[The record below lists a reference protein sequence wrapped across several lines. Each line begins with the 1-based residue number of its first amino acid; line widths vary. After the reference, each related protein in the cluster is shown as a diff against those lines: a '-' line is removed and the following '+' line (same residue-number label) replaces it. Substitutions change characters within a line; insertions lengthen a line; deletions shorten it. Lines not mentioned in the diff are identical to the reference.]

1 MQHTA
6 SMRGLGGRTAVVT
19 GGGSGLGA
27 ACAARLADE
36 GCAVA
41 VLDLRAD
48 AAERVAADITGRA
61 SGNSAI
67 AIVCDVTSDDS
78 VAAAVERCAAELG
91 RPTVLVNSAGI
102 ALGEGGVTSCP
113 PDQFDRV
120 MAVNVRGTY
129 LTARH
134 TMPHLINA
142 GGGAVVNLS
151 SVFGFR
157 GLPGECAYAASKA
170 AIVNLTRQ
178 MALDH
183 AADHIRVN
191 CVCPSDC
198 DTPMIDGLVALEAD
212 PVAAKAKLAE
222 AIPLGR
228 LGRAEEVASAVA
240 FLASDE
246 ASFITGVALP
256 VDGGFLAR

>member
-1 MQHTA
+1 
-6 SMRGLGGRTAVVT
+6 MRGLAGRAAVVT

-27 ACAARLADE
+27 ACAARLAAE

-41 VLDLRAD
+41 LLDLRAE
-48 AAERVAADITGRA
+48 AAEVVAADITARGGRA
-61 SGNSAI
+61 VAI
-67 AIVCDVTSDDS
+67 DCDVTSEDS
-78 VAAAVERCAAELG
+78 VARAVGRCADELG
-91 RPTVLVNSAGI
+91 GPRLLVNSAGI
-102 ALGEGGVTSCP
+102 APGEGGVTSCEP
-113 PDQFDRV
+113 RQWDRV

-129 LTARH
+129 LVARQVLPP
-134 TMPHLINA
+134 MIAA

-157 GLPGECAYAASKA
+157 GLTGECAYAASKA

-178 MALDH
+178 MSLDH
-183 AADHIRVN
+183 ARDGVRVN

-198 DTPMIDGLVALEAD
+198 DTPMIDGLVAREPD
-212 PVAAKAKLAE
+212 PAAAKARLAD

-240 FLASDE
+240 FLCSDE

>member
-1 MQHTA
+1 
-6 SMRGLGGRTAVVT
+6 MRGLTGRTAVIT

-27 ACAARLADE
+27 AIAARLADE

-41 VLDLRAD
+41 VLDLRED
-48 AAERVAADITGRA
+48 AAEAVAKAIVARGGRA
-61 SGNSAI
+61 AAI
-67 AIVCDVTSDDS
+67 RSDVTSDDS
-78 VAAAVERCAAELG
+78 VAAAIGRCAGELG
-91 RPTVLVNSAGI
+91 RPSVLVNSAGI
-102 ALGEGGVTSCP
+102 APGEGGVTSCP
-113 PDQFDRV
+113 PDQWDLV

-134 TMPHLINA
+134 ALPHLIAA

-157 GLPGECAYAASKA
+157 GLAGECAYAASKA

-178 MALDH
+178 MALDQAGH
-183 AADHIRVN
+183 GIRVN

-198 DTPMIDGLVALEAD
+198 DTPMIDGLVAREAD
-212 PVAAKAKLAE
+212 PAAAKAALAA

-240 FLASDE
+240 FLCSDE
-246 ASFITGVALP
+246 ASFITGAALP

>member
-1 MQHTA
+1 
-6 SMRGLGGRTAVVT
+6 MRGLAGKTAVIT
-19 GGGSGLGA
+19 GGGSGIGA
-27 ACAARLADE
+27 ACAARLAAE
-36 GCAVA
+36 GAAVA
-41 VLDLRAD
+41 VVDRHAD
-48 AAERVAADITGRA
+48 AAGPVAAAITGDGGRA
-61 SGNSAI
+61 AAFG
-67 AIVCDVTSDDS
+67 CDVTRDEDIARM
-78 VAAAVERCAAELG
+78 AAQCAAELG
-91 RPTVLVNSAGI
+91 EPRLLVNSAGI
-102 ALGEGGVTSCP
+102 APSEGGVIDCP
-113 PDQFDRV
+113 PEQWDAV
-120 MAVNVRGTY
+120 MAVNLRGTY
-129 LTARH
+129 LTAHHVLPR
-134 TMPHLINA
+134 IIAA

-178 MALDH
+178 MSLDQAGH
-183 AADHIRVN
+183 GVRVN

-198 DTPMIDGLVALEAD
+198 DTPMIDALVAKEAD
-212 PVAAKAKLAE
+212 PAAAKAKLAE

-240 FLASDE
+240 FLCSDE

>member
-1 MQHTA
+1 M
-6 SMRGLGGRTAVVT
+6 
-19 GGGSGLGA
+19 
-27 ACAARLADE
+27 
-36 GCAVA
+36 
-41 VLDLRAD
+41 
-48 AAERVAADITGRA
+48 
-61 SGNSAI
+61 I
-67 AIVCDVTSDDS
+67 A
-78 VAAAVERCAAELG
+78 
-91 RPTVLVNSAGI
+91 
-102 ALGEGGVTSCP
+102 
-113 PDQFDRV
+113 
-120 MAVNVRGTY
+120 
-129 LTARH
+129 
-134 TMPHLINA
+134 A

-157 GLPGECAYAASKA
+157 GLAGECAYAASKA

-183 AADHIRVN
+183 ASRGVRVN

-198 DTPMIDGLVALEAD
+198 DTPDDRCAWSRGRAD
-212 PVAAKAKLAE
+212 PAAAKAELAA

-240 FLASDE
+240 FLCSDE

>member
-1 MQHTA
+1 
-6 SMRGLGGRTAVVT
+6 MRGLAARTAVVT
-19 GGGSGLGA
+19 GAGSGIGA
-27 ACAARLADE
+27 ACAARLAAE
-36 GCAVA
+36 GTAVA
-41 VLDLRAD
+41 VVDRCLD
-48 AAERVAADITGRA
+48 AAEA
-61 SGNSAI
+61 
-67 AIVCDVTSDDS
+67 
-78 VAAAVERCAAELG
+78 VAAAITAGGGRAVAVRCNVTGECDVARMAGHCACELG
-91 RPTVLVNSAGI
+91 GPDLLVNSAGI
-102 ALGEGGVTSCP
+102 APAEGGVTDCAP
-113 PDQFDRV
+113 ELWDAV
-120 MAVNVRGTY
+120 MAVNLRGTF

-134 TMPHLINA
+134 VLPNMIAA

-178 MALDH
+178 MSLDH
-183 AADHIRVN
+183 AGHGVRVN

-198 DTPMIDGLVALEAD
+198 DTPMIDALVAREED
-212 PVAAKAKLAE
+212 PAAAKAKLAA

-228 LGRAEEVASAVA
+228 LGRPEEVASAVA
-240 FLASDE
+240 FLCSDE

>member
-1 MQHTA
+1 
-6 SMRGLGGRTAVVT
+6 MRGLAGRVAVVT

-27 ACAARLADE
+27 ACAARLAAE
-36 GCAVA
+36 GCPVA
-41 VLDLRAD
+41 VLDLRAH
-48 AAERVAADITGRA
+48 AAEKVAAAIVADGGRA
-61 SGNSAI
+61 VAI
-67 AIVCDVTSDDS
+67 ACDVSGDDS
-78 VAAAVERCAAELG
+78 VAAAVERCVDELG
-91 RPTVLVNSAGI
+91 APRVLVNSAGI
-102 ALGEGGVTSCP
+102 APTEGGVTSCP
-113 PDQFDRV
+113 PERWDQV

-134 TMPHLINA
+134 ALPPMIDA

-178 MALDH
+178 MSLDQAGH
-183 AADHIRVN
+183 DVRVN

-198 DTPMIDGLVALEAD
+198 DTPMIDGLVARDAD
-212 PVAAKAKLAE
+212 PVAAKARLAE

>member
-1 MQHTA
+1 MQQHTA
-6 SMRGLGGRTAVVT
+6 FMRGLAGRTAVVT

-27 ACAARLADE
+27 ACAARLAAE
-36 GCAVA
+36 GCRVA
-41 VLDLRAD
+41 VLDLRVD
-48 AAERVAADITGRA
+48 AAEAVAKDIVGH
-61 SGNSAI
+61 GGSAI
-67 AIVCDVTSDDS
+67 AIACDVTSDES
-78 VAAAVERCAAELG
+78 VAAALARCADELG
-91 RPTVLVNSAGI
+91 PPLVLVNSAGI

-113 PDQFDRV
+113 PDQWDRV
-120 MAVNVRGTY
+120 MAVNVRGTF

-134 TMPHLINA
+134 AVPPMIKA

-178 MALDH
+178 MSLDYAGH
-183 AADHIRVN
+183 RVRVN

-198 DTPMIDGLVALEAD
+198 DTPMIDGLVAREAD
-212 PVAAKAKLAE
+212 PVAAKARLAE

>member
-1 MQHTA
+1 
-6 SMRGLGGRTAVVT
+6 MRGLAGRTAVVT

-27 ACAARLADE
+27 ACAARLAAE
-36 GCAVA
+36 GSAVA

-48 AAERVAADITGRA
+48 AAEAVAADITAHGGRA
-61 SGNSAI
+61 VAI
-67 AIVCDVTSDDS
+67 DCDVTREDS
-78 VAAAVERCAAELG
+78 VAMAVERCAGELG
-91 RPTVLVNSAGI
+91 GPRVLVNSAGI
-102 ALGEGGVTSCP
+102 APGEGGVTSCAP
-113 PDQFDRV
+113 EQWDRV
-120 MAVNVRGTY
+120 MAVNLRGTY
-129 LTARH
+129 LTARLVL
-134 TMPHLINA
+134 PHIIAA

-157 GLPGECAYAASKA
+157 GLAGECAYAASKA

-178 MALDH
+178 MSLDH
-183 AADHIRVN
+183 AGDGVRVN

-198 DTPMIDGLVALEAD
+198 DTPMIDGLVAREED
-212 PVAAKAKLAE
+212 PAAAKAKLAE
-222 AIPLGR
+222 EIPLGR

-240 FLASDE
+240 FLCSDE

>member
-1 MQHTA
+1 
-6 SMRGLGGRTAVVT
+6 MRGLAGRTAVVT

-41 VLDLRAD
+41 VLDRRAD
-48 AAERVAADITGRA
+48 AAAAVAAAIVARGGRA
-61 SGNSAI
+61 QAI
-67 AIVCDVTSDDS
+67 GCDVTSDDS
-78 VAAAVERCAAELG
+78 VAAAVERCAGELG
-91 RPTVLVNSAGI
+91 RPGVLVNSAGI
-102 ALGEGGVTSCP
+102 APGEGGVTGCP
-113 PDQFDRV
+113 PEQWDLV

-134 TMPHLINA
+134 ALPHLIDQ

-178 MALDH
+178 MSLDYAGH
-183 AADHIRVN
+183 QIRVN

-198 DTPMIDGLVALEAD
+198 DTPMIDGLVAREDD
-212 PVAAKAKLAE
+212 PVAAKAALAA

-240 FLASDE
+240 FLCSDD
-246 ASFITGVALP
+246 ASFITGAALP

>member
-1 MQHTA
+1 
-6 SMRGLGGRTAVVT
+6 MRGLAGRTAIVT
-19 GGGSGLGA
+19 GGGSGIGA
-27 ACAARLADE
+27 ACAARLAAE
-36 GCAVA
+36 GAAVA
-41 VLDLRAD
+41 VADRRAD
-48 AAERVAADITGRA
+48 AALAVAAAISADGGRA
-61 SGNSAI
+61 VAFG
-67 AIVCDVTSDDS
+67 CDVTRDEDL
-78 VAAAVERCAAELG
+78 ALLAQRCASELG
-91 RPTVLVNSAGI
+91 GPHLLVNSAGI
-102 ALGEGGVTSCP
+102 APSEGGVTDCP
-113 PDQFDRV
+113 PEQWDAV
-120 MAVNVRGTY
+120 MAVNLRGTY

-134 TMPHLINA
+134 ILPRIIAA
-142 GGGAVVNLS
+142 GGGAVVSLS

-178 MALDH
+178 MSLDQAPH
-183 AADHIRVN
+183 GVRVN

-198 DTPMIDGLVALEAD
+198 DTPMIDALVAKEAD
-212 PVAAKAKLAE
+212 PAAAKARLAE

-240 FLASDE
+240 FLCSDE

>member
-1 MQHTA
+1 
-6 SMRGLGGRTAVVT
+6 MRGLAGRVAVVT

-27 ACAARLADE
+27 ACAARLASE

-41 VLDLRAD
+41 VLDLRTD
-48 AAERVAADITGRA
+48 AAEKVADGIVAAGQRA
-61 SGNSAI
+61 VAI
-67 AIVCDVTSDDS
+67 ACDVTSDDS
-78 VAAAVERCAAELG
+78 VAMAIRQCVAELG
-91 RPTVLVNSAGI
+91 APRMLVNSAGI
-102 ALGEGGVTSCP
+102 APGEGGVTSCP
-113 PDQFDRV
+113 PEQWDRV

-134 TMPHLINA
+134 ALPPMIDV
-142 GGGAVVNLS
+142 GGGAVVNLA
-151 SVFGFR
+151 SVFAFR
-157 GLPGECAYAASKA
+157 GLAGECAYAASKA

-178 MALDH
+178 MSLDH
-183 AADHIRVN
+183 ATRGVRVN

-198 DTPMIDGLVALEAD
+198 DTPMIDGLVARDED
-212 PVAAKAKLAE
+212 PAAAKAKLAE

-240 FLASDE
+240 FLGSDE